1 MSPIA
6 INKAPTGINVSRP
19 VLLGRDLDRD
29 KFTMT
34 WETVIGLEVHTQ
46 LATQT
51 KIFSGASTDFGAEPN
66 TQACAIDL
74 AMPGTLP
81 VLNEEALRMAVM
93 FGLAVDAEIGKI
105 SAFERKNYFY
115 PDLPKGYQTTQL
127 EKPVVLG
134 GHVDIG
140 LADGSTKTIRIHHAH
155 LEEDAGKSLHE
166 DFHGMSGIDLN
177 RAGTPLI
184 EIVSEPDMSNAEEAL
199 AFAKKLHAIVT
210 SLGICDGIMAQ
221 GSMRFDVNVSVRQTG
236 EDLGTR
242 TETKNLNSFRF
253 MERAIKKEVARQID
267 LIEDGGQVLQET
279 RLYDGD
285 TDTAR
290 SMRSKEE
297 ANDYRYFPC
306 PDLLPTEIDQAY
318 IDAVKASLPELP
330 DARHQRFMEQYQL
343 SSYDAGVLGDD
354 AATAAYFESAAGR
367 CSDAKLVANWVTG
380 ELAAKLNNE
389 DIPIQQ
395 CPVSPEQLAALI
407 KRISDST
414 VSNKMARQVFELMW
428 QGDEEGE
435 PDAIIEAGGL
445 KQVSDGG
452 AIEAMVDEVIA
463 NSAKQIDNYRN
474 AEHTKRP
481 KMLGYFVGQVMKAS
495 GGQANPQQVNKILL
509 NRLDD
514 LL

>member
-1 MSPIA
+1 
-6 INKAPTGINVSRP
+6 
-19 VLLGRDLDRD
+19 
-29 KFTMT
+29 MT

-46 LATQT
+46 LSTKT
-51 KIFSGASTDFGAEPN
+51 KIFSGASTEFGAQPN

-93 FGLAVDAEIGKI
+93 FGLAIDADIGKV
-105 SAFERKNYFY
+105 SAFDRKNYFY

-127 EKPVVLG
+127 DKPVVLG
-134 GHVDIG
+134 GHVDIE
-140 LADGSTKTIRIHHAH
+140 LADGNTKTIRIHHAH

-184 EIVSEPDMSNAEEAL
+184 EIVSEPDMSNADEAL

-210 SLGICDGIMAQ
+210 SLGICDGVMAQ
-221 GSMRFDVNVSVRQTG
+221 GSMRFDVNVSVRRSG

-253 MERAIKKEVARQID
+253 MEKAIKKEVERQID
-267 LIEDGGQVLQET
+267 LIEEGGSVLQET

-306 PDLLPTEIDQAY
+306 PDLLPIEIDQAY

-330 DARHQRFMEQYQL
+330 EARHQRFIEQYQL
-343 SSYDAGVLGDD
+343 SSYDASVLGDD
-354 AATAAYFESAAGR
+354 AATAHYFETAADK
-367 CSDAKLVANWVTG
+367 CDDPKLVANWVTG
-380 ELAAKLNNE
+380 ELAAKLNSE
-389 DIPIQQ
+389 EILIQQ
-395 CPVSPEQLAALI
+395 SPVSAEQLAALI
-407 KRISDST
+407 KRISDNT
-414 VSNKMARQVFELMW
+414 VSNKMAREVFDAMW
-428 QGDEEGE
+428 HGDGGGE
-435 PDAIIEAGGL
+435 PDSIIEARGL
-445 KQVSDGG
+445 KQVSDSG
-452 AIEAMVDEVIA
+452 AIETLVDEVIA
-463 NSAKQIDNYRN
+463 GSAKQVENYRN
-474 AEHTKRP
+474 ADDKKRP
-481 KMLGYFVGQVMKAS
+481 KMLGYFVGQIMKAS
-495 GGQANPQQVNKILL
+495 KGQANPQQVNEILL
-509 NRLDD
+509 NKLNE